1 MRPRAS
7 RFQGLAGIQPSRRND
22 YQNMAYRIATLLPQD
37 RMCYKRRAVESIPKT
52 ALQSVSP
59 KSALPGNLEAA
70 VRVADATAVRMITS
84 PVAQTE
90 DASRYCPV
98 CSQRLTARHCKLLC
112 TTCGYYMSCADY
124 Y

>member
-1 MRPRAS
+1 
-7 RFQGLAGIQPSRRND
+7 
-22 YQNMAYRIATLLPQD
+22 
-37 RMCYKRRAVESIPKT
+37 MCYKRRAVKSIPKA

-59 KSALPGNLEAA
+59 KSASPGNLETVAG
-70 VRVADATAVRMITS
+70 VADATAGRLVTS

-98 CSQRLTARHCKLLC
+98 CSQRLTARHCKLIC